1 MAQSYKIFI
10 NETPVY
16 IIEGGLPATIIT
28 SDTANPVF
36 TSDQKKDIDKAF
48 YLIENNAGIKS
59 LTIYGHGIKAVKKS
73 LFADYKTIRAAGGL
87 VFNNKD
93 EVLMIFRRAMWDL
106 PKGKI
111 DLGEKKKAAA
121 LREVREETGLQKLS
135 IVKKL
140 RKTYHTYRLE
150 NSTKVLKVTHWY
162 LMMCSDNAQPI
173 PQQEEDI
180 EVATWIPAAEVDQKL
195 NRAYA
200 NIRDIITSG
209 INTMHHG

>member
-1 MAQSYKIFI
+1 MFLLEKS
-10 NETPVY
+10 
-16 IIEGGLPATIIT
+16 
-28 SDTANPVF
+28 
-36 TSDQKKDIDKAF
+36 
-48 YLIENNAGIKS
+48 AGVKS
-59 LTIYGHGIKAVKKS
+59 LTIYGHDIKAVKKA

-111 DLGEKKKAAA
+111 DAGEKKKAAA

-150 NSTKVLKVTHWY
+150 NATKVLKVTHWY
-162 LMMCSDNAQPI
+162 LMMCSDDTQPV

-180 EVATWIPAAEVDQKL
+180 EVATWIPVGLVDEKL

-200 NIRDIITSG
+200 NIREVISNGIT
-209 INTMHHG
+209 TMHHG

>member
-1 MAQSYKIFI
+1 MAQSSKIFI

-48 YLIENNAGIKS
+48 YLIEKNAGIKS

-121 LREVREETGLQKLS
+121 LVKHLS
-135 IVKKL
+135 
-140 RKTYHTYRLE
+140 
-150 NSTKVLKVTHWY
+150 
-162 LMMCSDNAQPI
+162 AP
-173 PQQEEDI
+173 
-180 EVATWIPAAEVDQKL
+180 
-195 NRAYA
+195 
-200 NIRDIITSG
+200 
-209 INTMHHG
+209 

>member
-48 YLIENNAGIKS
+48 YLIEKNAGIKS

-111 DLGEKKKAAA
+111 DLGEKKKAA
-121 LREVREETGLQKLS
+121 
-135 IVKKL
+135 
-140 RKTYHTYRLE
+140 
-150 NSTKVLKVTHWY
+150 N
-162 LMMCSDNAQPI
+162 
-173 PQQEEDI
+173 
-180 EVATWIPAAEVDQKL
+180 
-195 NRAYA
+195 
-200 NIRDIITSG
+200 
-209 INTMHHG
+209 